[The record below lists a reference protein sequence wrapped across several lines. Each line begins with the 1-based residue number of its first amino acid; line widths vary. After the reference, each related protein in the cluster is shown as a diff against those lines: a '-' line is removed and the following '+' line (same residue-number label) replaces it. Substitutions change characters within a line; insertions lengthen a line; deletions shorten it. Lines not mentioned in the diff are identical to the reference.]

1 MIIRAYAKI
10 NIALD
15 ILGKTND
22 NYHSLFTVM
31 QSIGIYD
38 DVTVEL
44 TSGPGVSISC
54 SNKALPQD
62 ENNIAYKAY
71 DKFFSYLGIKSP
83 PSVKIDIDKHIPFEA
98 GLAGGSADAAAVLV
112 ALNEITSSGLDIE
125 ELCAI
130 GAKVGADV
138 PFCIKGGTMV
148 GLDIG
153 QVLAPLPPLDVPYIV
168 LVKPPQGVSTKAA
181 YDAFD
186 TAENIRHCD
195 REGILRA
202 LVSGN
207 NDELYPR
214 VQNVF
219 EQFVEVSDRVPIKSI
234 MRNHGCKATCMSGS
248 GPSVYGLYDNEI
260 KARSAA
266 SELLNK
272 WPETF
277 VLKPMKHGLE
287 IIGE

>member
-38 DVTVEL
+38 DVTVEF
-44 TSGPGVSISC
+44 SSDSSVKISC
-54 SNKALPQD
+54 SNKALPED

-71 DKFFSYLGIKSP
+71 DRFYSYLGNKP
-83 PSVKIDIDKHIPFEA
+83 FPGVKIDIDKHIPFEA

-112 ALNEITSSGLDIE
+112 ALNKLSGANLDIE

-130 GAKVGADV
+130 GTKVGADV

-168 LVKPPQGVSTKAA
+168 LVKPKQGVSTKAA

-186 TAENIRHCD
+186 NATGIHHCD

-219 EQFVEVSDRVPIKSI
+219 EQFVEVTDRVPIKAI
-234 MRNHGCKATCMSGS
+234 MRKHGCMATCMSGS

-266 SELLNK
+266 SELKNN
-272 WPETF
+272 WEETF
-277 VLKPMKHGLE
+277 VLKPMKQGLE

>member
-44 TSGPGVSISC
+44 LPTSKVEITC
-54 SNKALPQD
+54 SNSALPTD
-62 ENNIAYKAY
+62 KNNIVYKAY
-71 DKFFSYLGIKSP
+71 DKFFTHLGKKP
-83 PSVKIDIDKHIPFEA
+83 FPGVKIDIDKHIPFEA
-98 GLAGGSADAAAVLV
+98 GLAGGSADGAAVLV
-112 ALNEITSSGLDIE
+112 ALNILSGANLDIE
-125 ELCAI
+125 ELCSI

-153 QVLAPLPPLDVPYIV
+153 QVLAPLPPLTVPYIV
-168 LVKPPQGVSTKAA
+168 LVKPKQGVSTKAA

-186 TAENIRHCD
+186 TASGIRHCD
-195 REGILRA
+195 KEGILRA

-214 VQNVF
+214 VQNIF
-219 EQFVEVSDRVPIKSI
+219 EQFVEVPDRVEIKSI
-234 MRNHGCKATCMSGS
+234 MRAHGCRATCMSGS

-266 SELLNK
+266 AELLDK
-272 WPETF
+272 WQETF
-277 VLKPMKHGLE
+277 VLKPMTSGLE